1 MAVASEGEL
10 VMIKKTDEQRLI
22 VSGMAP
28 IEHGL
33 LKELTRL
40 GTLHGCTI
48 VDSYFAKFG
57 NEEVA
62 HLLLTGSWSEIA
74 KTETALQQ
82 LQREIGIS
90 IFWQRTEES
99 PPTELLLPYL
109 VYIIAQNEAHIAH
122 EIVQFFTEQ
131 SITIQELFTD
141 SYLTRQ
147 TQTPM
152 QSITLRILI
161 AADTSISQLRERFM
175 LFCDDLNLDAIMEPE
190 KS

>member
-1 MAVASEGEL
+1 M
-10 VMIKKTDEQRLI
+10 MKRTDEQRLI

-28 IEHGL
+28 VEHGL

-48 VDSYFAKFG
+48 ADSYFAKFG

-62 HLLLTGSWSEIA
+62 HVLLAGNWSEIA

-82 LQREIGIS
+82 LQRQTGTS
-90 IFWQRTEES
+90 IFWQRTEET

-109 VYIIAQNEAHIAH
+109 IYIVAQNEAHIAH

-131 SITIQELFTD
+131 SISIQEFFTD
-141 SYLTRQ
+141 NYLTRQ

-152 QSITLRILI
+152 QTITLRIVV